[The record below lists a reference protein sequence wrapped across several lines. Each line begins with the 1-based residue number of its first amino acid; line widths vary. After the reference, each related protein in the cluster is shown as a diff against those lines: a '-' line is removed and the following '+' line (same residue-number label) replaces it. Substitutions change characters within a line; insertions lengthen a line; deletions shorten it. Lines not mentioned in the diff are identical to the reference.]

1 MAGVKYHYALDEQN
15 RLVCIDEVTEE
26 DRHAHSYHCLNCGA
40 GMIPRMGEVRF
51 WHFAHRGNDDHC
63 GTETYLHKL
72 AKRLIKEKFDRE
84 GYFEVGYYRDVKCS
98 DQDTCPFTKPEEC
111 HDRKLDPFDLKQ
123 FYDTC
128 IEEQSVNGYI
138 ADLMLTSSEKP
149 DREPVFI
156 EIQVSHKSTDQKLQ
170 SGLRI
175 IEIRIKTEE
184 DIKSLLGS
192 PIVENPEAK
201 FGQVRDV
208 ETIGF
213 AKFHNFKR
221 KASHSEPLEKRGIQR
236 FYLFRSG
243 KAFVSNMD
251 EFKSCREVHK
261 KDNDKAI
268 FAASIDCSYL
278 DSPSPYEFGYMAAM
292 QNGIQ
297 VRTCQFCK
305 YHRSG
310 YEVGFGLDPI
320 FCCLYKKY
328 GTPEN
333 PEQQYARQCEY
344 YREDKARMD
353 KIRRLMPPI
362 VIASSEV
369 KPSSFR

>member
-26 DRHAHSYHCLNCGA
+26 EKRLHFYHCMSCGA
-40 GMIPRMGEVRF
+40 GMIPRIGEVRS
-51 WHFAHRGNDDHC
+51 WHFAHRGDEDHC

-72 AKRLIKEKFDRE
+72 AKRLVKGKFERK
-84 GYFEVGYYRDVKCS
+84 GPFEVGYYREVNCTDLS
-98 DQDTCPFTKPEEC
+98 NCPFAKPEEC
-111 HDRKLDPFDLKQ
+111 HTCKLETFDLKQ

-128 IEEQSVNGYI
+128 VEEQSVDGYF
-138 ADLMLTSSEKP
+138 ADLLLTSSENP
-149 DREPVFI
+149 DREPVLI
-156 EIQVSHKSTDQKLQ
+156 EIQVSHKSTAQKID

-184 DIKSLLGS
+184 DIKSLLS
-192 PIVENPEAK
+192 APIVENPDAH
-201 FGQVRDV
+201 FGYVRDV
-208 ETIGF
+208 DTIGF
-213 AKFHNFKR
+213 AKFHNFKK
-221 KASHSEPLEKRGIQR
+221 KASMPEPLEKRSIQR

-243 KAFVSNMD
+243 KAFVTNMD
-251 EFKSCREVHK
+251 GFKSCREVYK
-261 KDNDKAI
+261 KDSDKAI
-268 FAASIDCSYL
+268 FEASIDCFYL
-278 DSPSPYEFGYMAAM
+278 DSPSPYEFGYMAAI

-310 YEVGFGLDPI
+310 YEVGLGLNPI

-333 PEQQYARQCEY
+333 PEPQYARQCQY
-344 YREDKARMD
+344 YRDNKVQIDE
-353 KIRRLMPPI
+353 IQRLMPPI
-362 VIASSEV
+362 VVASGE
-369 KPSSFR
+369 

>member
-26 DRHAHSYHCLNCGA
+26 DRRTHSYHCLNCGA
-40 GMIPRMGEVRF
+40 GMIPRMGEVRS
-51 WHFAHRGNDDHC
+51 WHFAHRGDDDHC
-63 GTETYLHKL
+63 GAETYLHKL
-72 AKRLIKEKFDRE
+72 AKRLIKEKFDQE
-84 GYFEVGYYRDVKCS
+84 GPFEVGYYRDVKCS
-98 DQDTCPFTKPEEC
+98 DQGTCPFAKPEEC
-111 HDRKLDPFDLKQ
+111 HAWKLDTFDLKQ

-128 IEEQSVNGYI
+128 VEEQSVDGYI
-138 ADLMLTSSEKP
+138 ADLLLTSSEKP
-149 DREPVFI
+149 DREPVLI
-156 EIQVSHKSTDQKLQ
+156 EVQVSHKSTDQKIQ

-201 FGQVRDV
+201 FGHVRDV

-213 AKFHNFKR
+213 AKFHNFKKKSS
-221 KASHSEPLEKRGIQR
+221 KAEPLEKRSIPR

-243 KAFVSNMD
+243 KAFVTNMD
-251 EFKSCREVHK
+251 VFKSCRKAKK
-261 KDNDKAI
+261 KDNDNAI
-268 FAASIDCSYL
+268 FEASIDCFYL
-278 DSPSPYEFGYMAAM
+278 DFPSPYDFGYMAAM

-310 YEVGFGLDPI
+310 YEVGMGLNPI

-333 PEQQYARQCEY
+333 PEPQYARQCQY
-344 YREDKARMD
+344 YREDKD
-353 KIRRLMPPI
+353 QTDEVKRLMPPI
-362 VIASSEV
+362 MVASSE
-369 KPSSFR
+369 

>member
-1 MAGVKYHYALDEQN
+1 MARVKYHYALDEQD
-15 RLVCIDEVTEE
+15 RLVCIDEVGEE

-40 GMIPRMGEVRF
+40 GMTLRMGEVRS
-51 WHFAHRGNDDHC
+51 WHFAHRGDEDHC

-72 AKRLIKEKFDRE
+72 AKRMIKEKFDRE
-84 GYFEVGYYRDVKCS
+84 ESFEVGYYRDVECS
-98 DQDTCPFTKPEEC
+98 DQGICPFAKPEEC
-111 HDRKLDPFDLKQ
+111 HVWRLDTFDLKQ

-128 IEEQSVNGYI
+128 DEEQSVDGYI
-138 ADLMLTSSEKP
+138 ADLLLTSSEKP
-149 DREPVFI
+149 DREPVLI

-184 DIKSLLGS
+184 DIKSLLRS

-201 FGQVRDV
+201 FGHVRDV

-213 AKFHNFKR
+213 AKFHNFKK
-221 KASHSEPLEKRGIQR
+221 KASSPEPLEKRGIQR

-243 KAFVSNMD
+243 KAFVTNMD
-251 EFKSCREVHK
+251 EFKSCREIHK
-261 KDNDKAI
+261 KDNNKAI
-268 FAASIDCSYL
+268 FEASIDCFYL
-278 DSPSPYEFGYMAAM
+278 DSHSPYEFGYMAAM

-310 YEVGFGLDPI
+310 YEVGFGRDPI

-333 PEQQYARQCEY
+333 PEPQYARQCEY
-344 YREDKARMD
+344 YREDKAQMD
-353 KIRRLMPPI
+353 EIRRLMPPI
-362 VIASSEV
+362 VVASNE
-369 KPSSFR
+369 